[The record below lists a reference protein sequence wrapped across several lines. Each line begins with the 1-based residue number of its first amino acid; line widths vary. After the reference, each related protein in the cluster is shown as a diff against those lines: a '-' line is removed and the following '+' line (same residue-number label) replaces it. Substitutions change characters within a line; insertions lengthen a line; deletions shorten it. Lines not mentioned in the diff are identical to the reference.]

1 MKTSI
6 FTTKRSIALILSCV
20 LLLSLLLPQASVS
33 AAEND
38 QDSSFELLSADENQ
52 SVFTIMEEGQTY
64 KYILST
70 LNINTKDETIK
81 VDKYLIS
88 GNSEPELVESSSVRT
103 QSEGIMMLAA
113 AKCVGTQKVSVSAS
127 KISASFNSCNT
138 KKIVNIIN
146 DSSGATGAIAG
157 ITAAIK
163 NMGSFG
169 TYAGAVAGLLWV
181 QGYIIKKV
189 SDNGKYGIKFITTLP
204 PTVIV
209 PLRNK

>member
-52 SVFTIMEEGQTY
+52 SVFTITEEGQTY

-146 DSSGATGAIAG
+146 DSSGATGAIA
-157 ITAAIK
+157 AIK

>member
-64 KYILST
+64 KYIQST

-113 AKCVGTQKVSVSAS
+113 AKCVG
-127 KISASFNSCNT
+127 
-138 KKIVNIIN
+138 
-146 DSSGATGAIAG
+146 
-157 ITAAIK
+157 
-163 NMGSFG
+163 
-169 TYAGAVAGLLWV
+169 
-181 QGYIIKKV
+181 
-189 SDNGKYGIKFITTLP
+189 
-204 PTVIV
+204 
-209 PLRNK
+209 

>member
-52 SVFTIMEEGQTY
+52 SVFTITEEGQTY

-169 TYAGAVAGLLWV
+169 TYAGAVEAFY
-181 QGYIIKKV
+181 GYKDTSLKK
-189 SDNGKYGIKFITTLP
+189 YQIT
-204 PTVIV
+204 VNMV
-209 PLRNK
+209 

>member
-1 MKTSI
+1 M
-6 FTTKRSIALILSCV
+6 
-20 LLLSLLLPQASVS
+20 
-33 AAEND
+33 
-38 QDSSFELLSADENQ
+38 
-52 SVFTIMEEGQTY
+52 
-64 KYILST
+64 
-70 LNINTKDETIK
+70 
-81 VDKYLIS
+81 
-88 GNSEPELVESSSVRT
+88 
-103 QSEGIMMLAA
+103 
-113 AKCVGTQKVSVSAS
+113 
-127 KISASFNSCNT
+127 
-138 KKIVNIIN
+138 NIIK

-157 ITAAIK
+157 IK

>member
-6 FTTKRSIALILSCV
+6 FITKRSIALILSCV

-38 QDSSFELLSADENQ
+38 QDSSFELLSVDESQ
-52 SVFTIMEEGQTY
+52 SVFTNIEEGKTY
-64 KYILST
+64 KYIQST

-88 GNSEPELVESSSVRT
+88 GNSKPELVESSSVRT

-113 AKCVGTQKVSVSAS
+113 CVGTQKVS
-127 KISASFNSCNT
+127 ISASTIKASLNSCTT

-146 DSSGATGAIAG
+146 ETSGATGAIAG
-157 ITAAIK
+157 ITAALK
-163 NMGSFG
+163 QLGTFG
-169 TYAGAVAGLLWV
+169 KYASVISGLLYF
-181 QGYIIKKV
+181 QGLIVKTV
-189 SDNGKYGIKFITTLP
+189 SANGKYGISFVTSVP

>member
-33 AAEND
+33 AAESD

-52 SVFTIMEEGQTY
+52 SVFTIMEESQTY
-64 KYILST
+64 KYIQST

>member
-52 SVFTIMEEGQTY
+52 SVFTIVEEGQTY

-138 KKIVNIIN
+138 KK
-146 DSSGATGAIAG
+146 
-157 ITAAIK
+157 
-163 NMGSFG
+163 
-169 TYAGAVAGLLWV
+169 
-181 QGYIIKKV
+181 
-189 SDNGKYGIKFITTLP
+189 
-204 PTVIV
+204 
-209 PLRNK
+209 

>member
-64 KYILST
+64 KYIQST

-88 GNSEPELVESSSVRT
+88 GNSEPELVESSSVPT
-103 QSEGIMMLAA
+103 QSKGIMMLAA